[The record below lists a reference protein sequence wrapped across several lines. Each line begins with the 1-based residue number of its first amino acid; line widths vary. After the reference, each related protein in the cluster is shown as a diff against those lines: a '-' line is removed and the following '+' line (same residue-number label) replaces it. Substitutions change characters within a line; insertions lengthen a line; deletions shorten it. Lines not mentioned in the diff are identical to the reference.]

1 MKINTD
7 GLILKR
13 GAVGESDRL
22 VTLLTRDLGVI
33 RAFVHGGNKVK
44 GKSASATDAL
54 CYSSFTVSK
63 SKDTY
68 SISEITP
75 IEVFFDLRGDIEKL
89 SLAQY
94 FCEVAGAL
102 VVENEPAEEPLRLI
116 LNALYLLM
124 KDLRPAAQIKAVFEL
139 RMMTLAGFM
148 PDLTACALC
157 GEEPQGSVLFR
168 PTEGTVACDACTS
181 EGGVPLSAGVL
192 AAMRHIVSAPLE
204 RLFSF
209 EMDPAGLKALGAVA
223 EEYLITHSERRFT
236 ALTFYHSLSIA
247 R

>member
-22 VTLLTRDLGVI
+22 VTVLTRDLGVI

-54 CYSSFTVSK
+54 CYSSFTVART
-63 SKDTY
+63 KDTY
-68 SISEITP
+68 TISEVAP
-75 IEVFFDLRGDIEKL
+75 LEVFFDLRGDIERL

-94 FCEVAGAL
+94 FCEVALAL
-102 VVENEPAEEPLRLI
+102 VVEGEPAEEPLRLI

-124 KDLRPAAQIKAVFEL
+124 KGLRPAPQIKAVFEL

-148 PDLTACALC
+148 PDLTACETC
-157 GEEPQGSVLFR
+157 GREPTGAVFFR
-168 PTEGTVACDACTS
+168 PTEGTVVCESC
-181 EGGVPLSAGVL
+181 GGQGVLLSAGVL
-192 AAMRHIVSAPLE
+192 SAMRHIVSAPLE
-204 RLFSF
+204 KLFSF
-209 EMDPAGLKALGAVA
+209 EMPPEGLKALGAVT
-223 EEYLITHSERRFT
+223 ERYLLTHCDRRFT
-236 ALTFYHSLSIA
+236 ALAFYKSL
-247 R
+247 

>member
-7 GLILKR
+7 GRILKR

-22 VTLLTRDLGVI
+22 DTLLTRDLGVI

-54 CYSSFTVSK
+54 CYSSFTVAK
-63 SKDTY
+63 NKETY
-68 SISEITP
+68 SISEVTP

-116 LNALYLLM
+116 LNALYLLT
-124 KDLRPAAQIKAVFEL
+124 KDLRPAVQIKAVFEL

-157 GEEPQGSVLFR
+157 GEEPQGNVVFR
-168 PTEGTVACDACTS
+168 PTEGTIACDACS
-181 EGGVPLSAGVL
+181 REGGIPLSAGVL

-204 RLFSF
+204 RLFAF
-209 EMDPAGLKALGAVA
+209 EMAPEGLKALGDVT
-223 EEYLITHSERRFT
+223 EKYLLTHSERRFT
-236 ALTFYHSLSIA
+236 ALAFYHSL
-247 R
+247 

>member
-13 GAVGESDRL
+13 GVVGESDRL

-33 RAFVHGGNKVK
+33 RAFVHGGSKVK
-44 GKSASATDAL
+44 GKTASATDML
-54 CYSSFTVSK
+54 CYSSFTVTQ

-68 SISEITP
+68 SISEVTP
-75 IEVFFDLRGDIEKL
+75 IEVFFDLRGDIERL

-102 VVENEPAEEPLRLI
+102 VVEGEPAEEPLRLT

-124 KDLRPAAQIKAVFEL
+124 KGLRPAAQIKAVYEL
-139 RMMTLAGFM
+139 RMMTLSGFM
-148 PDLTACALC
+148 PDLTAC
-157 GEEPQGSVLFR
+157 
-168 PTEGTVACDACTS
+168 DACGKDPEGAAFFFCREGVVRCES
-181 EGGVPLSAGVL
+181 CGGEGGILVSAGVL
-192 AAMRHIVSAPLE
+192 GAMRHIVSAPLE

-209 EMDPAGLKALGAVA
+209 EMPPESLAALAAVC
-223 EEYLITHSERRFT
+223 ERYLLTQVDRRFT
-236 ALTFYHSLSIA
+236 ALAFYHSL
-247 R
+247 